1 MKEKWKDDESDKNY
15 EEEIEEEMVQTESED
30 EVKEANKQ
38 VNGDAEA
45 VQKLQVCISRLYFHN
60 WYLHNDN
67 DTNNDNSD
75 GC

>member
-1 MKEKWKDDESDKNY
+1 MKEKWKDDESDKND

-45 VQKLQVCISRLYFHN
+45 VEKLKVCTSRLYIHN
-60 WYLHNDN
+60 WHLHNDN

>member
-1 MKEKWKDDESDKNY
+1 MKEKWKDDESDKND

-45 VQKLQVCISRLYFHN
+45 VQKLQVCISRLYFYN

>member
-1 MKEKWKDDESDKNY
+1 
-15 EEEIEEEMVQTESED
+15 MVQTDSED

-45 VQKLQVCISRLYFHN
+45 VKKLKVCTSRLYFHN

-67 DTNNDNSD
+67 NTNNDNSD